1 MIVEDGIIKI
11 KINKSILAIIRS
23 YCQVSRNMPE
33 AGGVILGRENISND
47 NLIIEAISEPL
58 RNDKQTRTR
67 FIRQDQ
73 EHVEWFEKIYVESN
87 NTIRYVGEWHTHP
100 EDVPHYSS

>member
-33 AGGVILGRENISND
+33 AGGVILGRENISM
-47 NLIIEAISEPL
+47 IIL
-58 RNDKQTRTR
+58 L
-67 FIRQDQ
+67 
-73 EHVEWFEKIYVESN
+73 
-87 NTIRYVGEWHTHP
+87 
-100 EDVPHYSS
+100 